1 MMIQSYQ
8 IHLYF
13 SFYNSGIIVY
23 WVFNSVTREFV
34 YFRENKVKNV

>member
-13 SFYNSGIIVY
+13 SFFNSGIIVE
-23 WVFNSVTREFV
+23 NSVGF
-34 YFRENKVKNV
+34 